1 MIGSMFQLTN
11 AKGETVDIQTNSLR
25 AYTPTGLGTQ
35 YNNTYTPFGATFI
48 RTSHLPIDP
57 TSLPVQFY
65 LQFGDVSS
73 QSYQTF
79 SDFASF
85 LAYEPLTLSYTT
97 DSGTW
102 YRDCNVESLTKT
114 EIGGSSII
122 AADRLNEIIIF
133 EFINPWYNNLS
144 AVYQGYSDDPNL
156 GTYGKIYGGTQGV
169 YVYNPY
175 YVYIESGRNLN
186 QKSMLVSNDSEY
198 NGLQSG
204 SPALIEIDGPCTI
217 NPSWKVVQ
225 DGITVASDGFLLT
238 LSSNQRLLISSYP
251 NDQYARIYNPD
262 NSYSDV
268 SQYQDFT
275 KTNYVLIPEGDSTIV
290 FYVDQTAG
298 VQFTFKEERMLV

>member
-1 MIGSMFQLTN
+1 
-11 AKGETVDIQTNSLR
+11 
-25 AYTPTGLGTQ
+25 
-35 YNNTYTPFGATFI
+35 
-48 RTSHLPIDP
+48 
-57 TSLPVQFY
+57 
-65 LQFGDVSS
+65 
-73 QSYQTF
+73 
-79 SDFASF
+79 
-85 LAYEPLTLSYTT
+85 
-97 DSGTW
+97 
-102 YRDCNVESLTKT
+102 
-114 EIGGSSII
+114 
-122 AADRLNEIIIF
+122 
-133 EFINPWYNNLS
+133 
-144 AVYQGYSDDPNL
+144 
-156 GTYGKIYGGTQGV
+156 
-169 YVYNPY
+169 
-175 YVYIESGRNLN
+175 
-186 QKSMLVSNDSEY
+186 MLVSNDSEY